1 MNTRFVS
8 WAGGLLALGALMV
21 VAPVSAQGGYPN
33 RPIKMVVSVGAGG
46 ATDTLARH
54 LAEKLSA
61 AFGQPVVVE
70 NQPAASGVI
79 AAQTVKNA
87 APDGYT
93 ILIGTNTTHAGN
105 QAFLKNVPYDPQNDF
120 EPISRLGLAAL
131 LLGVNNNVP
140 AKSVAELTAYAK
152 ANPGKLAFGAGTG
165 SARLATE
172 MYKSIAGIDLL
183 SVPYKGNQA
192 ALTDLRG
199 GQIQILFGDIA
210 LMQPQVKAGAVRG
223 LAVSSAKRSATM
235 PDLPTMQEAGVAGY
249 ELVGWIAAFA
259 PKGTPAP
266 VVKRLNEEMNKALA
280 DKDFADRLYA
290 LGVDAAPGTPEQ
302 LRDWVKSETKKWG
315 DLAKG
320 AGIQPE

>member
-1 MNTRFVS
+1 MQKVTLLVRALAAMLAAAFVTQP
-8 WAGGLLALGALMV
+8 AF
-21 VAPVSAQGGYPN
+21 AQGAYPN
-33 RPIKMVVSVGAGG
+33 KPVRMLVAVGAGG
-46 ATDTLARH
+46 ATDTLARR

-61 AFGQPVVVE
+61 STGQQFFVE

-79 AAQTVKNA
+79 AAQAVQKA

-105 QAFLKNVPYDPQNDF
+105 QAFLKSVPYDPINDF
-120 EPISRLGLAAL
+120 EPITRLALAAL
-131 LLGVNNNVP
+131 LLSVNNDVR
-140 AKSVAELTAYAK
+140 AKTVAELTAYAK

-172 MYKSIAGIDLL
+172 MYKSIAGVDLL
-183 SVPYKGNQA
+183 SVPYKGNQQ

-223 LAVSSAKRSATM
+223 LAVSSAKRSAAM
-235 PDLPTMQEAGVAGY
+235 PEFPTMQEAGVPGY

-266 VVKRLNEEMNKALA
+266 IVKRLNDEFNKALA
-280 DKDFADRLYA
+280 DKELVASLHA
-290 LGVDAAPGTPEQ
+290 LGVDPAPGTPEQ
-302 LRDWVKSETKKWG
+302 LRDWVRSETKKWG
-315 DLAKG
+315 DLARN

>member
-1 MNTRFVS
+1 MRHFSSLIVAAVVGLVS
-8 WAGGLLALGALMV
+8 PTVLAQA
-21 VAPVSAQGGYPN
+21 AYPN
-33 RPIKMVVSVGAGG
+33 KPIRMIVSVGAGG
-46 ATDTLARH
+46 ATDTLARK
-54 LAEKLSA
+54 LAEKLSTSL
-61 AFGQPVVVE
+61 GQQVYVE

-79 AAQTVKNA
+79 AAQAVKNA

-105 QAFLKNVPYDPQNDF
+105 QAFLKNVPYDPINDF
-120 EPISRLGLAAL
+120 EPITRLALAAL
-131 LLGVNNNVP
+131 LLGVNNDVP
-140 AKSVAELTAYAK
+140 AKNVAELTAYAK

-183 SVPYKGNQA
+183 SVPYKGNQQ

-223 LAVSSAKRSATM
+223 LAVSSAKRSAAV
-235 PDLPTMQEAGVAGY
+235 PDLPTMQEAGVPGY

-266 VVKRLNEEMNKALA
+266 IVKRLNEEMAKVLA
-280 DKDFADRLYA
+280 DKEFVASLHN

-315 DLAKG
+315 DLARN